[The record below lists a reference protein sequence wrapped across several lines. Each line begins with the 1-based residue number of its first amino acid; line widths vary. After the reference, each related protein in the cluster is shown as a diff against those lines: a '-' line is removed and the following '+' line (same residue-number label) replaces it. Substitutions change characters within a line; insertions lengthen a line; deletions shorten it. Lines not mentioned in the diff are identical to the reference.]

1 MENII
6 FIICLTVIFMILLWN
21 VKAAPRKTFFKDYF
35 SLEISKGIQGFLAF
49 TIILH
54 HISVWLQSTNS
65 IEGLFVYYYYFG
77 AIVVG
82 FFFFCSGYGLL
93 YSLETK
99 PNYLNGFIKKRVLT
113 VLVPFFICNYIY
125 MISGQISGI
134 RYSTKEIVA
143 AFFGVLLLN
152 SQTWFAVEIM
162 IIYIIFYIIFKYI
175 KNSQK
180 AICVM
185 GICILLLMTYS
196 FFNGRDFIT
205 RSGGLWFHGEWWY
218 NTTLLFFIGM
228 LYQKFE
234 KVIIEWFHK
243 HYYLILGLSLTGLV
257 LCAKIN
263 AMISAFF
270 INKKN
275 VPTNP
280 IYSIKFGEWMAQFIL
295 AVLFIT
301 VQILIMMKVKFHNR
315 FLSFLAEYSLE
326 IILIN
331 YVYIRLF
338 DCFRITYGL
347 GIYVVLVIIMTIL
360 SAVMINKIKLIILEK
375 DKRGRYII

>member
-6 FIICLTVIFMILLWN
+6 FIICLIVIFMILLWN

-99 PNYLNGFIKKRVLT
+99 SNYLNGFIKKRVLT

-143 AFFGVLLLN
+143 AFFGVFLLN
-152 SQTWFAVEIM
+152 SQMWFAVEIM
-162 IIYIIFYIIFKYI
+162 IIYVIFYIIFKYI
-175 KNSQK
+175 KNPQK
-180 AICVM
+180 AMCVM
-185 GICILLLMTYS
+185 GICILLLMTCS
-196 FFNGRDFIT
+196 FFIGRDFIT
-205 RSGGLWFHGEWWY
+205 KSGGLWFHGEWWY

-263 AMISAFF
+263 AMISAFY
-270 INKKN
+270 IHKKII
-275 VPTNP
+275 PMNP
-280 IYSIKFGEWMAQFIL
+280 IYSVKFGEWLAQFIL
-295 AVLFIT
+295 AVLFVM

-338 DCFRITYGL
+338 DYFRLTYGL
-347 GIYVVLVIIMTIL
+347 GIYVVLVMIMTIL
-360 SAVMINKIKLIILEK
+360 SAVIINKIKLIILEK
-375 DKRGRYII
+375 DKKGRYII

>member
-6 FIICLTVIFMILLWN
+6 FIICLIVIFMILLWN

-35 SLEISKGIQGFLAF
+35 SLEISKGIQGLLAL
-49 TIILH
+49 TIIFH

-99 PNYLNGFIKKRVLT
+99 SNYLNGFIKKRVLT

-152 SQTWFAVEIM
+152 SQMWFAVEIM

-175 KNSQK
+175 KNSPK
-180 AICVM
+180 AMCVM

-196 FFNGRDFIT
+196 FFIGRDFIT

-243 HYYLILGLSLTGLV
+243 HYYLILGISLTGLV

-263 AMISAFF
+263 AMISAFY
-270 INKKN
+270 IHKKII
-275 VPTNP
+275 PMNP
-280 IYSIKFGEWMAQFIL
+280 IYSVKFGEWLAQFIL
-295 AVLFIT
+295 AVLFVM

-338 DCFRITYGL
+338 DYFRLTYGL
-347 GIYVVLVIIMTIL
+347 GIYVVLVMIMTIL
-360 SAVMINKIKLIILEK
+360 SAVIINKIKLIILEK
-375 DKRGRYII
+375 DKKGRYII

>member
-6 FIICLTVIFMILLWN
+6 FIICLIVIIMILLWN

-35 SLEISKGIQGFLAF
+35 SLEISKGIQGLLAF

-82 FFFFCSGYGLL
+82 FFFFCSGYGLH

-99 PNYLNGFIKKRVLT
+99 SNYLNGFIKKRVLT

-152 SQTWFAVEIM
+152 SQMWFAVEIM

-180 AICVM
+180 AMCVM
-185 GICILLLMTYS
+185 GLSTLLLMTYS
-196 FFNGRDFIT
+196 FFIGRDFIT

-218 NTTLLFFIGM
+218 NTTLLFFMGM

-243 HYYLILGLSLTGLV
+243 YYYLILGLSLTGLV

-263 AMISAFF
+263 ARISAFY
-270 INKKN
+270 IHKKI
-275 VPTNP
+275 VPMNP
-280 IYSIKFGEWMAQFIL
+280 IYSIKFGEWLAQFIL
-295 AVLFIT
+295 AVLFVI

-338 DCFRITYGL
+338 DCFRLTYGL
-347 GIYVVLVIIMTIL
+347 GIYVVLVMIMTIL
-360 SAVMINKIKLIILEK
+360 SAVIINKVKLIILKK
-375 DKRGRYII
+375 DKKGRYII